1 MLSIIKHIPLDI
13 KKQMAILLILLL
25 LPYIIKIEYFQN
37 NDAYDI
43 DYLDT
48 INRSITEL
56 IYATPV
62 MIIFSISL
70 YQKVKAKSMW
80 IGSDISLMYLPLID
94 FFKGLYILF
103 NSSKIYQPYKTIFKW
118 STYQEPQEDLIYL
131 NDGLFISIIISHV
144 SITIYSM
151 HFKGRKNSSL

>member
-1 MLSIIKHIPLDI
+1 MLSIIKHMPLDI
-13 KKQMAILLILLL
+13 KKQMAILLILVL

-56 IYATPV
+56 IYAIPV

-70 YQKVKAKSMW
+70 YQKVKAQSMW
-80 IGSDISLMYLPLID
+80 IDSGISFMYLPLIY
-94 FFKGLYILF
+94 FFKGFYILF
-103 NSSKIYQPYKTIFKW
+103 NSSKIYQPYETIFKW
-118 STYQEPQEDLIYL
+118 ATNHELLEDLFYIYQ
-131 NDGLFISIIISHV
+131 GLFISILIVQV